1 MLKGIS
7 IAIVMSI
14 GIAATA
20 ATPSQAMSISSA
32 ARSIS
37 ASMPVRTIEFSERTT
52 LSNQLFCLLY
62 GNDCRTSGR
71 NVVAYT
77 SKLRTVLAS
86 VNRTVNRAMP
96 DIRARREFLSFYP
109 LPGAGDDHAMMKRS
123 QLIRAGLPA
132 GAMRLASVTTS
143 QGRSHSVL
151 VVSTSSGEFV
161 LDHRQAS
168 VLKRRDTG
176 YSFAALRSVRLFD

>member
-1 MLKGIS
+1 MLKRVFVA
-7 IAIVMSI
+7 IAMSI

-20 ATPSQAMSISSA
+20 VAPSQAMSISSA

-37 ASMPVRTIEFSERTT
+37 ATMPVRNVEFSERTK
-52 LSNQLFCLLY
+52 LSYQLFCLQY
-62 GNDCRTSGR
+62 GNECRTSSR

-86 VNRTVNRAMP
+86 VNRTVNRVMP
-96 DIRARREFLSFYP
+96 DIRARREFLSLNP

-123 QLIRAGLPA
+123 HLIRAGLPA
-132 GAMRLASVTTS
+132 GAMRVASVTTPE
-143 QGRSHSVL
+143 GRRHSVL
-151 VVSTSSGEFV
+151 VITTSTGELV

-168 VLKRRDTG
+168 VMKRRDTG
-176 YSFAALRSVRLFD
+176 YSFAALSTVRFFD

>member
-1 MLKGIS
+1 MLKRIS
-7 IAIVMSI
+7 IAIAMSI

-20 ATPSQAMSISSA
+20 VAPSQAMSISSA

-37 ASMPVRTIEFSERTT
+37 ASMPVRTVEFSERAT
-52 LSNQLFCLLY
+52 LSNQLFCLQY
-62 GNDCRTSGR
+62 GNDCRTSSR

-86 VNRTVNRAMP
+86 VNRTVNRVMP
-96 DIRARREFLSFYP
+96 EIRARREFLSFNP
-109 LPGAGDDHAMMKRS
+109 RPGAGDDHAMMKRG

-132 GAMRLASVTTS
+132 GALHVASVTTPE
-143 QGRSHSVL
+143 GRSHSVL
-151 VVSTSSGEFV
+151 IVATSSGEFV

-168 VLKRRDTG
+168 VVKRGDTG
-176 YSFAALRSVRLFD
+176 YSFAALRSVRFFD